1 MSVDRDA
8 FEDCLFKIK
17 QASDL
22 VIEVAQP
29 LHDSQNHSITRLS
42 FLTDVIDEAVERLR
56 TLVMP
61 DGSPR

>member
-1 MSVDRDA
+1 MIDEDA

-29 LHDSQNHSITRLS
+29 LHDGQGHIVTRLS
-42 FLTDVIDEAVERLR
+42 FLTDVIDDAVERLR
-56 TLVMP
+56 TLVLP
-61 DGSPR
+61 GSASD